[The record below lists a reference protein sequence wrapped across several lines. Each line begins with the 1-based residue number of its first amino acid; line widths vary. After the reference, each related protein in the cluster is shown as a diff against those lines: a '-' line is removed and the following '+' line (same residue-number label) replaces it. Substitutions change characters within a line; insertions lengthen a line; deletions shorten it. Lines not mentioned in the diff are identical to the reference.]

1 MDKKYENENESNI
14 EILTKFISLL
24 LLLSIGLVLF
34 SFFIFF
40 FFISLLAR
48 PDLPT
53 VLFFE
58 TEPALVK
65 FELWNLTVFM
75 ISIVFQRLSRNFL
88 MIVCILTR
96 ISLADHAKCPRAVG
110 EYEVCLLSVI
120 MRSVR
125 TRERARDGK
134 WNMWT
139 TGRSMFCLQNQS
151 FSPRSIY

>member
-1 MDKKYENENESNI
+1 M

-24 LLLSIGLVLF
+24 FLLYIGIVTLF
-34 SFFIFF
+34 FLPFF

-48 PDLPT
+48 PYRST

-96 ISLADHAKCPRAVG
+96 ISLADHTKCPRAVG
-110 EYEVCLLSVI
+110 EYEVCLLSVM

-125 TRERARDGK
+125 TRERARNGK
-134 WNMWT
+134 WNMST